1 MRGRE
6 HLTRPEQYAL
16 VYKKGSS
23 WVSDALVMKAMPN
36 GLAFSRYGLSVG
48 RRVGNAV
55 VRNLVKRRLREIM
68 REQPVEPAWDIL
80 LIARTPSA
88 LITFAGLERTLR
100 GLLSRAGILA
110 KKDENACLRA
120 N

>member
-6 HLTRPEQYAL
+6 HLTRPEQYSL
-16 VYKKGSS
+16 VYKKGKS

-48 RRVGNAV
+48 RRVGGAV

-68 REQPVEPAWDIL
+68 REQPLKPACDIL

-88 LITFAGLERTLR
+88 LATFTWLEGTVR
-100 GLLSRAGILA
+100 GLLSQAGMLL
-110 KKDENACLRA
+110 KEDENVCLRT